1 MNSWPGISTT
11 LFINNSWVRIRKIEK
26 ASNTIFWSA
35 CFDLHLTRP
44 KIEMAEKKS
53 PTSIAIRSGFSKVQS
68 EWMTPFYSK
77 IHHTA
82 CYSNRKTTN
91 QDPVIVTALRG

>member
-1 MNSWPGISTT
+1 MPLRTPEIKMNSCPPISTT
-11 LFINNSWVRIRKIEK
+11 LFMNSSWARIRKMEK

-53 PTSIAIRSGFSKVQS
+53 PTNIAIPSR
-68 EWMTPFYSK
+68 Y
-77 IHHTA
+77 
-82 CYSNRKTTN
+82 
-91 QDPVIVTALRG
+91 TALPAIPIGKLLVRIE